1 MSKELLA
8 QAFAMRKQKDYAKA
22 LAIYQPLWDEDPGQF
37 NEWAGWSYAYCL
49 KETRQYLP
57 ALDACRQLYARY
69 PNAAML
75 RQLYAGCIYYTQFDG
90 NNLAGI
96 PVLKKAVQAM
106 YNLSP
111 PQQDYS
117 LTPRAIF
124 KLAKQLMAVIPI
136 DWQDIESWLQKLDPD
151 LLNNQ
156 PFAMK
161 MPDGKTREF
170 ASPLEEWYSAMIK
183 TKAGLNQPQELLTLL
198 EAARKR
204 GLKWHYNNN
213 IWFARKEAFALVQL
227 GQKEKAEQILRTIV
241 TQKKD
246 WFLLNDLAELV
257 TDTAEAL
264 QLMSTAALSFGPLE
278 LKVKL
283 FHNLYI
289 RIKDNAALEDAVKKH
304 LLLIARI
311 RLEQGWPF
319 TPALEAA
326 LKNNAV
332 DLNVVNSA
340 QAAYSQLKSFWQ
352 KIANEGK
359 TIHQGI
365 VDTILPGNQSGFVK
379 STDGNRYYFNM
390 RSVNLANKNMLPG
403 APISFELENGFD
415 KKKNHATKNAVRL
428 ILINK

>member
-8 QAFAMRKQKDYAKA
+8 KAFALRQQKNYPQA
-22 LAIYQPLWDEDPGQF
+22 LAIYQPLWQEKPEQF
-37 NEWAGWSYAYCL
+37 DDWAGWSYAYCL
-49 KETRQYLP
+49 KETHQYQ
-57 ALDACRQLYARY
+57 ASLDVCRQLYARY
-69 PNAAML
+69 PDAAMV
-75 RQLYAGCIYYTQFDG
+75 RQLYAGCIYYTQFDS
-90 NNLAGI
+90 NHLPGI
-96 PVLKKAVQAM
+96 QVLKKAVQAM

-111 PQQDYS
+111 PHLNYS

-124 KLAKQLMAVIPI
+124 KLIKQLMAVTPI

-151 LLNNQ
+151 LLNHQ

-183 TKAGLNQPQELLTLL
+183 VKAGLNQPLELLTLL

-204 GLKWHYNNN
+204 ELKWHYNNN

-227 GQKEKAEQILRTIV
+227 GQKQKAEQILRTIV
-241 TQKKD
+241 AQKKD
-246 WFLLNDLAELV
+246 WFLLSDLAELV
-257 TDTAEAL
+257 SDTTEAL
-264 QLMSTAALSFGPLE
+264 QLMSKAALSFGPIE

-289 RIKDNAALEDAVKKH
+289 CIKDNADYEDAVKKH

-319 TPALEAA
+319 TQALEVA

-332 DLNVVNSA
+332 DLNGVNSA
-340 QAAYSQLKSFWQ
+340 REAYNNLKPFWNNLASTSKTICNGTIE
-352 KIANEGK
+352 KILEGK
-359 TIHQGI
+359 
-365 VDTILPGNQSGFVK
+365 QSGFVK
-379 STDGNRYYFNM
+379 TSDGNSYYFNM
-390 RSVNLANKNMLPG
+390 RNVNQDGKKIIIGASVN
-403 APISFELENGFD
+403 FELENGFD
-415 KKKNHATKNAVRL
+415 KKKNITTQNAVRL
-428 ILINK
+428 ILK